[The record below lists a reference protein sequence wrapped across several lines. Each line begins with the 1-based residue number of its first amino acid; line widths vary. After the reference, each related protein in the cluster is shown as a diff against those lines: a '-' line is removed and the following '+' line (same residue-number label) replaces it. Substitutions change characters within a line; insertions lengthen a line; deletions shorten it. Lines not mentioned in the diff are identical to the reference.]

1 MRGVSLRAVTRGLW
15 CGAAIFVLAASTIAG
30 SAVAQSGQG
39 EQAPPSL
46 GELAR
51 RLRSQKPATQTAQKV
66 WTNDNLPK
74 NPFGVSVVGPPPPP
88 PQQDA
93 AAGPAAGP
101 AVAPGAPPAKPRTVD
116 ELEPAI
122 AAAQQKLDTLE
133 KELDLAKRDYLLQQ
147 QGYYTN
153 PMASQNPQTQVA
165 LAQAQQQ
172 IDAKQEEVDKA
183 KGQIAEL
190 QSALDAAKKN
200 PANPAPP
207 KQQENPSQN

>member
-1 MRGVSLRAVTRGLW
+1 MRGPWR
-15 CGAAIFVLAASTIAG
+15 GAAIVALAASTFVG
-30 SAVAQSGQG
+30 SAAAQSGQG
-39 EQAPPSL
+39 EQTPPSL

-51 RLRSQKPATQTAQKV
+51 RLRSEKPPARKAQRV
-66 WTNDNLPK
+66 WTNDNLPT

-93 AAGPAAGP
+93 TAPPASSP
-101 AVAPGAPPAKPRTVD
+101 ATPPAKPKTVA
-116 ELEPAI
+116 ELEPAL

-133 KELDLAKRDYLLQQ
+133 KELDLAKRDFLLQQ

-153 PMASQNPQTQVA
+153 PMASQNPQTQAA

-183 KGQIAEL
+183 KAQITEL
-190 QSALDAAKKN
+190 QSALDEAKKN
-200 PANPAPP
+200 PANSAPP
-207 KQQENPSQN
+207 KQQQNPPQN

>member
-1 MRGVSLRAVTRGLW
+1 MRGLSPREVLRSLW
-15 CGAAIFVLAASTIAG
+15 CGAAIFALAASTFAG
-30 SAVAQSGQG
+30 RAAAQSGQD

-51 RLRSQKPATQTAQKV
+51 RLRSQRPSKQTAQKV

-93 AAGPAAGP
+93 AAPPASSP
-101 AVAPGAPPAKPRTVD
+101 ATPPAKPKTAA
-116 ELEPAI
+116 ELEPALT
-122 AAAQQKLDTLE
+122 AAQQKLDTLE
-133 KELDLAKRDYLLQQ
+133 KELDLAKRDFLLQQ

-153 PMASQNPQTQVA
+153 PMASQNPQTQAA

-172 IDAKQEEVDKA
+172 IDAKQEEVDKTKA
-183 KGQIAEL
+183 QIADL
-190 QSALDAAKKN
+190 QIALDEAKKN

-207 KQQENPSQN
+207 KQQQNPPQN